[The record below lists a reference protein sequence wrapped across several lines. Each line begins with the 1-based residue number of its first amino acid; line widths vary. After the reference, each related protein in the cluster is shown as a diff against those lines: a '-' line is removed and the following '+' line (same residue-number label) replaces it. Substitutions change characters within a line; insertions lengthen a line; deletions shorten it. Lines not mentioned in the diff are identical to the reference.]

1 MKKKIIIIILLSLL
15 SSQDIRYLDEVFDEV
30 EKTED
35 VIYGNAPDLPFIF
48 LFEWNTQDID
58 VDYPYIYHR
67 AKKRSLFYE
76 KHLPKEFK
84 LPAPS
89 GDDLESI
96 SGDVQSGDT
105 LYIKFDRALNTS
117 KLKISGF
124 NRYWP
129 NTNRNDKKHFAF
141 IYTNTRSK
149 NIKDVI
155 PNITIDSDDY
165 TYPSRVT
172 YEIRSCNKKCSD
184 PSGTNYTLENNIYYT
199 PVSFKITTEDRFAGI
214 KNAEYEIPPIEI
226 HQRGPDFILK
236 PDDIIHYTLK
246 SDVSWLEPETEGL
259 YDDQYLKYE
268 TLDDDDKTI
277 VFKVKKSIDTTK
289 HPMQKLGFK
298 IDKEGSFGIKI
309 DAKVNQSQGYW
320 EKTYKDISIKS

>member
-1 MKKKIIIIILLSLL
+1 
-15 SSQDIRYLDEVFDEV
+15 
-30 EKTED
+30 
-35 VIYGNAPDLPFIF
+35 
-48 LFEWNTQDID
+48 
-58 VDYPYIYHR
+58 
-67 AKKRSLFYE
+67 
-76 KHLPKEFK
+76 
-84 LPAPS
+84 
-89 GDDLESI
+89 
-96 SGDVQSGDT
+96 
-105 LYIKFDRALNTS
+105 
-117 KLKISGF
+117 KISGF

-129 NTNRNDKKHFAF
+129 NRNDKKQF
-141 IYTNTRSK
+141 IFTSNKSK
-149 NIKDVI
+149 NIRDII

-172 YEIRSCNKKCSD
+172 YEIRSCNKECSD

-199 PVSFKITTEDRFAGI
+199 PLSFKITAEDRFAGI
-214 KNAEYEIPPIEI
+214 KNAEYEIPSIEI

-236 PDDIIHYTLK
+236 PDDIIRYTLK

-277 VFKVKKSIDTTK
+277 VFKVKKPIDTTK

-309 DAKVNQSQGYW
+309 DTKVNQSQGYW
-320 EKTYKDISIKS
+320 EKTYKDISIKRL